1 MSITL
6 KAARVNAGL
15 TLEQVAE
22 KTGFNPISISNWEH
36 NRHEPRLSKL
46 NKLCEI
52 YGVNLSQ
59 IDLSHWRQ

>member
-15 TLEQVAE
+15 TLEEASE
-22 KTGFNPISISNWEH
+22 KTGFNSMSISNWEH

-46 NKLCEI
+46 NKLCEV
-52 YGVNLSQ
+52 YGVSLDQ
-59 IDLSHWRQ
+59 VDLSHWQ

>member
-1 MSITL
+1 MAITL

-15 TLEQVAE
+15 TLEETSE

-46 NKLCEI
+46 NKLCEVYCI
-52 YGVNLSQ
+52 DLDQ
-59 IDLSHWRQ
+59 IDLSHWQ

>member
-1 MSITL
+1 MAITL

-46 NKLCEI
+46 NKLCEV
-52 YGVNLSQ
+52 YGVSLDQ
-59 IDLSHWRQ
+59 VDLSHWQ